1 MNQEEFKRIYTDTH
15 MELQVADLMHGQ
27 SLIKNSPGD
36 KNITVRGKIPGKAL
50 IEKIAMDERAE
61 GMAHCLMDAVGA
73 RVGDLM
79 DIPMD
84 KLVSLA
90 IKANPQKL
98 EQKIEGNFTFAE
110 MVKIASTE
118 DIDVEIDEVQQDT

>member
-27 SLIKNSPGD
+27 SLIKVHPGD

-50 IEKIAMDERAE
+50 IEKLAMDERAE

-73 RVGDLM
+73 RIGDLM

>member
-1 MNQEEFKRIYTDTH
+1 MTPEEFKKTYTDTH
-15 MELQVADLMHGQ
+15 TELQVADLMHGQ
-27 SLIKNSPGD
+27 SLIKVHPGD

-50 IEKIAMDERAE
+50 IEKKAMDERAE

-73 RVGDLM
+73 RVSDLM

-118 DIDVEIDEVQQDT
+118 IDVEIDEVQQDT

>member
-27 SLIKNSPGD
+27 SLIKVHPGD
-36 KNITVRGKIPGKAL
+36 KNISARGKIPGKAL
-50 IEKIAMDERAE
+50 IEKKAMDERAE

-118 DIDVEIDEVQQDT
+118 KYVENDEV

>member
-50 IEKIAMDERAE
+50 IEKKAMDERAE

-73 RVGDLM
+73 RIGDLM

-118 DIDVEIDEVQQDT
+118 IDVEIDEVQQDT